1 MARQEE
7 STSALPGLLPTLA
20 AGFDVV
26 TRHLW
31 LVLLPIVL
39 DVFYWVGP
47 QLRSTELWLSL
58 ADLFRQSGT
67 MVDMADSLA
76 QAAEYTNLF
85 TFFSVPFIGVPGLMA
100 GLVMPEQTPL
110 QPLAWEVPDVGS
122 WLLFVAA
129 IVFSGLIGAA
139 IFHSLIARSVC
150 NQNDEQCRMINVTG
164 QSGWVSVVRRLPV
177 YCLRV
182 LGMALLILLMM
193 MALYVPLVLVAA
205 FLTVLNA
212 AIGSIVM
219 LGGLAVLVWLIFY
232 LSFGLHGILMRE
244 RPVFWALIDS
254 IRFVQRN
261 LLPAL
266 TLFLLIFA
274 ARNLLAWLWLLVD
287 TGSWFT
293 LINIAGYD
301 FILTSLVAA
310 TYVFYRDRI
319 ALLEQG

>member
-31 LVLLPIVL
+31 LVLIPIAL
-39 DVFYWVGP
+39 DVFYWIGP

-58 ADLFRQSGT
+58 VDLFRQSGT

-110 QPLAWEVPDVGS
+110 QPMFWEINGVAN
-122 WLLFVAA
+122 WLLVAVA
-129 IVFSGLIGAA
+129 IMLAGLLGAA
-139 IFHSLIARSVC
+139 VFHALIARSVC
-150 NQNDEQCRMINVTG
+150 NQDDEQCRMTQSQG
-164 QSGWVSVVRRLPV
+164 QSVWMSMVRRLPV
-177 YCLRV
+177 YCLRMI
-182 LGMALLILLMM
+182 GMAILILLLLL
-193 MALYVPLVLVAA
+193 ALYVPLVLVAA

-212 AIGSIVM
+212 AIGSVVM
-219 LGGLAVLVWLIFY
+219 LGGLAILVWLIFY
-232 LSFGLHGILMRE
+232 LSFGLHGILLRE
-244 RPVFWALIDS
+244 RPVIWALIDS

-274 ARNLLAWLWLLVD
+274 ARNLLAWLWLLAD
-287 TGSWFT
+287 TGSWLT

-301 FILTSLVAA
+301 FMITGLIAA
-310 TYVFYRDRI
+310 TYVFYRDRM